1 MPDADP
7 SSILMQIILI
17 FVLILM
23 NAFFAAS
30 EMAIVSL
37 SKSRISL
44 LSETGDK
51 KAKSLLKLMEEPSRF
66 LATVQ
71 VGITLGGFFASASA
85 ATSLSQPLSV
95 VLTKLSIPGS
105 EQIAFVLVTILL
117 SYLTLVLGELFPKR
131 VALQNAEGIAK
142 FAVGPILFISKV
154 TAPFVKILTLSTNML
169 VRISGINSENLD
181 EMVSKEEMRMMINAG
196 EENGVINEI
205 EKDMINGIFEF
216 DNTLAKEIMTPR
228 VSVFMIDIKT
238 SPSTI
243 LVKFLEEQYSRVPVY
258 EYGIDNIIGVL
269 YMKDLFLQSNKG
281 ELTEDIIRKMLRPPY
296 FVPETKNIDELFRE
310 LQRTKN
316 HIALLIDEYGA
327 FNGIVTI
334 EDLIEEVMG
343 NIFDDYLVDGFTDI
357 DEINKVLNI
366 NLPSEIFE
374 TIGGFLI
381 DLLGYIPKQNE
392 DNSVEYNN
400 INFKVEKVEKKRIS
414 QIKISINY
422 NNSNC

>member
-1 MPDADP
+1 
-7 SSILMQIILI
+7 
-17 FVLILM
+17 
-23 NAFFAAS
+23 
-30 EMAIVSL
+30 MAIVSL

-343 NIFDDYLVDGFTDI
+343 NIFDEYDEINDKIVKINENDYLVDGFTDI